1 MNRIGVVGASGR
13 TGHHVVEALLASSSS
28 ALHAALVSSS
38 SSRLGEMIGSS
49 GVSYSADLAALVG
62 CDGVIDFSTPT
73 TSVAVARVCAEHRK
87 PLLVATTGLSA
98 DDKRVIDECARVAPV
113 CIAPNTSLAATA
125 LKMAARYLQGIL
137 GSSFD
142 IEVMEIHHRM
152 KKDAPSGTALN
163 VISGLTASSESVVF
177 GREGLRKEGEI
188 GVVSLRGGD
197 VPGDHTVYFLGNGE
211 RIELTQRAQNRAIF
225 GTGAVVLI
233 ERLIGK
239 PAGLYLVEDL
249 LQAGASR

>member
-13 TGHHVVEALLASSSS
+13 TGSHVVEALIASATSKLQGAFVSASS
-28 ALHAALVSSS
+28 A
-38 SSRLGEMIGSS
+38 RLGDVIGATGVAYSS
-49 GVSYSADLAALVG
+49 DLERLAD
-62 CDGVIDFSTPT
+62 CDGVIDFSVPST
-73 TSVAVARVCAEHRK
+73 TVQVARLCAEYKK
-87 PLLVATTGLSA
+87 PLVVATTGLSA
-98 DDKRVIDECARVAPV
+98 EDMKIVEACSKQVPV
-113 CIAPNTSLAATA
+113 CVAPNTSLAATA
-125 LKMAARYLQGIL
+125 LKMAARYLQDIL
-137 GSSFD
+137 GPSFD

-163 VISGLTASSESVVF
+163 VISGLSTSKESVVF
-177 GREGLRKEGEI
+177 GREGLRHSGEV

-211 RIELTQRAQNRAIF
+211 RIELTQRAQNRGIF

-233 ERLIGK
+233 ERLLKK

-249 LQAGASR
+249 LQTPSVG

>member
-1 MNRIGVVGASGR
+1 MNKIGVVGATGR
-13 TGHHVVEALLASSSS
+13 TGSHVVEALVNSSTSR
-28 ALHAALVSSS
+28 LHAALVSSG
-38 SSRLGEMIGSS
+38 SSRLGE
-49 GVSYSADLAALVG
+49 LVG
-62 CDGVIDFSTPT
+62 STGVAYSCDLNALATCDGVIDFSTPT
-73 TSVAVARVCAEHRK
+73 TSVEVARLCTEMRK

-98 DDKRVIDECARVAPV
+98 DDTRVIEGCARVAPIS
-113 CIAPNTSLAATA
+113 IAPNTSLAATA
-125 LKMAARYLQGIL
+125 LKMAARYLQEIL
-137 GSSFD
+137 GPSFD

-163 VISGLTASSESVVF
+163 VISGLTAAKNSVVF

-197 VPGDHTVYFLGNGE
+197 VPGDHTVYFLGDGE

-225 GTGAVVLI
+225 GRGAVVLM
-233 ERLIGK
+233 ERLIRK

-249 LQAGASR
+249 LQSGQGQ

>member
-13 TGHHVVEALLASSSS
+13 TGRHVVEALVASTTSKLQG
-28 ALHAALVSSS
+28 AFVSTG
-38 SSRLGEMIGSS
+38 SSRLGEVIGATGVAYSS
-49 GVSYSADLAALVG
+49 DLERLSD
-62 CDGVIDFSTPT
+62 CDGVIDFSVPST
-73 TSVAVARVCAEHRK
+73 TVQVARLCAEFKK
-87 PLLVATTGLSA
+87 PLVVGTTKIVEACS
-98 DDKRVIDECARVAPV
+98 KQVPV
-113 CIAPNTSLAATA
+113 CVAPNTSLAATA
-125 LKMAARYLQGIL
+125 LKMAARYLQDIL
-137 GSSFD
+137 GPSFD

-163 VISGLTASSESVVF
+163 VISGLSTSKESVVF
-177 GREGLRKEGEI
+177 GREGIRHPGEV

-211 RIELTQRAQNRAIF
+211 RIELTQRAQNRGIF

-233 ERLIGK
+233 ERLLKK

-249 LQAGASR
+249 LEAAPVA

>member
-28 ALHAALVSSS
+28 KLHAALVSSG
-38 SSRLGEMIGSS
+38 SSRLGEVIGTS
-49 GVSYSADLAALVG
+49 GVAYSSDLRTLG
-62 CDGVIDFSTPT
+62 ECDGVIDFSTPT
-73 TSVAVARVCAEHRK
+73 TSVAVARVCAEFKK
-87 PLLVATTGLSA
+87 PLIVATTGLSA
-98 DDKRVIDECARVAPV
+98 DDKRVIEECARVAPV

-137 GSSFD
+137 GASFD

-152 KKDAPSGTALN
+152 KRDAPSGTALN
-163 VISGLTASSESVVF
+163 VISALTDSNDAVVF
-177 GREGLRKEGEI
+177 GREGLRKEGDI

-211 RIELTQRAQNRAIF
+211 RIELTQRSQNRAIF
-225 GTGAVVLI
+225 GTGAVALI
-233 ERLIGK
+233 ERLLSK
-239 PAGLYLVEDL
+239 SAGLYLVEDL
-249 LQAGASR
+249 LEAGSSH

>member
-1 MNRIGVVGASGR
+1 
-13 TGHHVVEALLASSSS
+13 
-28 ALHAALVSSS
+28 LVSAGSN
-38 SSRLGEMIGSS
+38 RLGEVIGST
-49 GVSYSADLAALVG
+49 GVAYSSDLAALG
-62 CDGVIDFSTPT
+62 ECDGVIDFSTPT
-73 TSVAVARVCAEHRK
+73 TSVAVARVCAEYGK

-98 DDKRVIDECARVAPV
+98 DDKRVIEECARVAPV

-137 GSSFD
+137 GPSFD

-163 VISGLTASSESVVF
+163 VISGLTSSHESVVF
-177 GREGLRKEGEI
+177 GREGLRKDGEI

-211 RIELTQRAQNRAIF
+211 RIELTQRSQNRAIF
-225 GTGAVVLI
+225 GAGAVVLM

-239 PAGLYLVEDL
+239 SAGLYPVEDL
-249 LQAGASR
+249 LQASSAR

>member
-13 TGHHVVEALLASSSS
+13 TGQHVVEALLSSSSS
-28 ALHAALVSSS
+28 ALRAALVSSGS
-38 SSRLGEMIGSS
+38 TRLGEIIGST
-49 GVSYSADLAALVG
+49 GIEYSSDLAVLG
-62 CDGVIDFSTPT
+62 ECDGVIDFSTPT
-73 TSVAVARVCAEHRK
+73 TSVAVARVCAEYRK

-125 LKMAARYLQGIL
+125 LKMAASYLQGIL

-163 VISGLTASSESVVF
+163 VISGLTSSHESVVF
-177 GREGLRKEGEI
+177 GREGLRKDGEI

-211 RIELTQRAQNRAIF
+211 RIELTQRSQNRAIF
-225 GTGAVVLI
+225 GAGAVVLM

-239 PAGLYLVEDL
+239 SAGLYLVEDL
-249 LQAGASR
+249 LQANSAR

>member
-1 MNRIGVVGASGR
+1 MNKIGVVGASGR

-28 ALHAALVSSS
+28 KLCAALVSSG
-38 SSRLGEMIGSS
+38 SSRLGELIASTGVAYSS
-49 GVSYSADLAALVG
+49 DVHVLAE

-73 TSVAVARVCAEHRK
+73 TSRAVARVCADFKK
-87 PLLVATTGLSA
+87 PLIVATTGLSA
-98 DDKRVIDECARVAPV
+98 DDTRVIEECARVAPV

-125 LKMAARYLQGIL
+125 LKMAAQYLQGIL
-137 GSSFD
+137 GPAFD

-163 VISGLTASSESVVF
+163 VISGLTPSNDSVIF
-177 GREGLRKEGEI
+177 GREGLRKDGEI

-225 GTGAVVLI
+225 GTGAVVLM
-233 ERLIGK
+233 ERLLTK
-239 PAGLYLVEDL
+239 SAGLYLVEDL
-249 LQAGASR
+249 LQGGVRS

>member
-1 MNRIGVVGASGR
+1 MNKIGVVGATGR
-13 TGHHVVEALLASSSS
+13 TGGHVVESLLDSSTSQ
-28 ALHAALVSSS
+28 LHAALVSPGSH
-38 SSRLGEMIGSS
+38 RLGQ
-49 GVSYSADLAALVG
+49 LVG
-62 CDGVIDFSTPT
+62 STGIAYSCDLKALASCDGVIDFSTPS
-73 TSVAVARVCAEHRK
+73 TSVAVARLCTELRK

-98 DDKRVIDECARVAPV
+98 DDMRVIGECSRVAPV
-113 CIAPNTSLAATA
+113 SVAPNTSLAATA
-125 LKMAARYLQGIL
+125 LKMAARYLQEIL
-137 GSSFD
+137 GPSFD

-163 VISGLTASSESVVF
+163 VIAGLAASKDSVVF

-225 GTGAVVLI
+225 GRGAVVLM
-233 ERLIGK
+233 ERLIRR

-249 LQAGASR
+249 LQSVQGT